1 MISRVCVASSV
12 PEQGMQVA
20 SKHVALA
27 LLDDILQAARGR
39 SSLDQCSMD
48 AGIVNQVKELG
59 VHVLDAPTAQLQQ
72 QQNRSGL
79 ERVDVL
85 ALLAPLALGWCLLYP
100 HRSSAGTRGEGDD
113 ELLPEP

>member
-59 VHVLDAPTAQLQQ
+59 LHVLDAPAAPLQQ

-85 ALLAPLALGWCLLYP
+85 ALLAPTAADDGAPPPHASVNALQQPSLVKI
-100 HRSSAGTRGEGDD
+100 A
-113 ELLPEP
+113 